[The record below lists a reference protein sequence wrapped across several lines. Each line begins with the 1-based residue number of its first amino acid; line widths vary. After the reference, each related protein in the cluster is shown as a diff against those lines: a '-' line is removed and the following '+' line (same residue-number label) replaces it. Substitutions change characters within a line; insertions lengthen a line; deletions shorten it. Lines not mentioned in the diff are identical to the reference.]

1 MAKGYLL
8 LMLHM
13 HLPFVRHPEH
23 ETFLEE
29 NWLFEAI
36 SETYLPLLR
45 MFDRLEAADVPFRM
59 AISISPTLAAMLEDE
74 LLQER
79 YVRHL
84 EGLLE
89 LGDRELERTR
99 HDENEQAVAR
109 MYRELFQQNYDDFI
123 ERYERRI
130 LRGFDY
136 YSKRGR
142 IELLTSAASHAFLPL
157 YESYP
162 ETVNAQVQLAA
173 QEHQRIFG
181 KPARG
186 FWLPECG
193 YFPGV
198 EDVLREHGFDYFFAA
213 THGVLFSPDRPEA
226 GVYRPV
232 KTPNGLAVFARD
244 LYSANAVWS
253 GQEGYPGHPS
263 YREFYRDIGYDL
275 PIDYI
280 GEFIHEGNIRIPT
293 GFKYQAITGDTE
305 EKRLYQP
312 EVAAETVERH
322 ADDFIAQQ
330 ERLLSRVSALMEGPP
345 VVTSPYDAEL
355 FGHWWFEGPRWLET
369 VIRKLARPASDTN
382 GAERLEMITPAE
394 YLRLQQPDQK
404 VQPTFSSWGNEGY
417 SEVWI
422 DGKNDWIYPHIHR
435 AIERM
440 VELVRRYPDE
450 SGLKERALAQAAR
463 EVLLSQS
470 SDWAFI
476 MRAGTTVPYAE
487 RRVKE
492 HIYNFT
498 TIYDGL
504 CRGSVDTEWLTRLE
518 RRHNLF
524 PELDYRVFS
533 SRKLPRTLRSKSLS
547 IR

>member
-1 MAKGYLL
+1 MTNGYLML
-8 LMLHM
+8 VLHM

-45 MFDRLEAADVPFRM
+45 MFDRLERDGVPFRI
-59 AISISPTLAAMLEDE
+59 ALALSPSLVAMLEDE

-84 EGLLE
+84 EMLLE
-89 LGDRELERTR
+89 LGERELQRTQNDPQL
-99 HDENEQAVAR
+99 HTVAR

-136 YSKRGR
+136 YSKKGR
-142 IELLTSAASHAFLPL
+142 VELLTSAATHAFLPL
-157 YESYP
+157 YESHP
-162 ETVNAQVQLAA
+162 ETVNAQVQVAA
-173 QEHQRIFG
+173 LEHQRIFG

-193 YFPGV
+193 YFPGA
-198 EDVLREHGFDYFFAA
+198 EDFLKEHGFDYFVAA
-213 THGVLFSPDRPEA
+213 THGLLFSEDRPQA

-232 KTPNGLAVFARD
+232 QTPNGLSVFGRD

-253 GQEGYPGHPS
+253 GRDGYPGHAA
-263 YREFYRDIGYDL
+263 YRDFYRDIGYDL

-280 GEFIHEGNIRIPT
+280 GNYIHEGQIRIPT
-293 GFKYQAITGDTE
+293 GYKYHAITGGAEDKAFYDPDRAAATVRSHAE
-305 EKRLYQP
+305 DFVDKQQRL
-312 EVAAETVERH
+312 VA
-322 ADDFIAQQ
+322 
-330 ERLLSRVSALMEGPP
+330 RVGSLMDGPP
-345 VVTSPYDAEL
+345 VISTPYDAEL
-355 FGHWWFEGPRWLET
+355 FGHWWFEGPQWLEA
-369 VIRKLARPASDTN
+369 VIRRLHDGDTGIAMATPTEQLRTQKPMQTVRPA
-382 GAERLEMITPAE
+382 
-394 YLRLQQPDQK
+394 
-404 VQPTFSSWGNEGY
+404 FSSWGNQGY

-422 DGKNDWIYPHIHR
+422 DGRNDWIYPHVHR
-435 AIERM
+435 AVERM

-450 SGLKERALAQAAR
+450 NGLKERALAQAAR
-463 EVLLSQS
+463 EVLLSQA
-470 SDWAFI
+470 SDWAF
-476 MRAGTTVPYAE
+476 MMHAGTTVGYAE

-492 HIYNFT
+492 HVYNFT

-524 PELDYRVFS
+524 PRLDYRVFS
-533 SRKLPRTLRSKSLS
+533 NRQVPRLLRRKSLS

>member
-1 MAKGYLL
+1 MANGYMI

-23 ETFLEE
+23 ESFLEE

-45 MFDRLEAADVPFRM
+45 MFDRLEADKVPFRV
-59 AISISPTLAAMLEDE
+59 AVAISPTLVAMLEDE

-84 EGLLE
+84 EMLLE
-89 LGDRELERTR
+89 LGDRELERTKDDPAL
-99 HDENEQAVAR
+99 HTIAR

-136 YSKRGR
+136 YSKKGR
-142 IELLTSAASHAFLPL
+142 VELLTSAATHAYLPV
-157 YESYP
+157 YEAYP
-162 ETVNAQVQLAA
+162 ETVNVQVQLASR
-173 QEHQRIFG
+173 EHQRVFG
-181 KPARG
+181 KSARG

-193 YFPGV
+193 YFPGA
-198 EDVLREHGFDYFFAA
+198 EDFLKEHGFDYFFTA
-213 THGVLFSPDRPEA
+213 THGMLFSEERPEA
-226 GVYRPV
+226 GVYRPALC
-232 KTPNGLAVFARD
+232 PNGVTVFGRD

-253 GQEGYPGHPS
+253 GKDGYPGDGR
-263 YREFYRDIGYDL
+263 YRDFYRDIGYDL
-275 PIDYI
+275 ALDYI
-280 GEFIHEGNIRIPT
+280 GKYIHEGNVRIPT
-293 GFKYQAITGDTE
+293 GYKYHAITGDTDQ
-305 EKRLYQP
+305 KVYYDP
-312 EVAAETVERH
+312 EVAAEAVKKH
-322 ADDFIAQQ
+322 ADDFVEKQK
-330 ERLLSRVSALMEGPP
+330 RLVQRLAPLMDAPP
-345 VVTSPYDAEL
+345 VISSPYDAEL
-355 FGHWWFEGPRWLET
+355 FGHWWFEGPQWLEA
-369 VIRKLARPASDTN
+369 VIR
-382 GAERLEMITPAE
+382 RLVSSETGISMATPSE
-394 YLRLQQPDQK
+394 YLRK
-404 VQPTFSSWGNEGY
+404 HAAVQTVRPAFSSWGNQGY

-422 DGKNDWIYPHIHR
+422 DGKNDWMYPHVHR
-435 AIERM
+435 AVERM

-450 SGLKERALAQAAR
+450 SGLKARALAQAAR

-470 SDWAFI
+470 SDWPF
-476 MRAGTTVPYAE
+476 MMHAGTTVPYAE

-498 TIYDGL
+498 SIYDGL

-524 PELDYRVFS
+524 PDLDYRIFS
-533 SRKLPRTLRSKSLS
+533 NRKVPRPSRNTSLS
-547 IR
+547 LH

>member
-1 MAKGYLL
+1 MANGYLI

-23 ETFLEE
+23 ESFLEE

-45 MFDRLEAADVPFRM
+45 MFDRLEADQVPFRM
-59 AISISPTLAAMLEDE
+59 AIAVSPTLVAMLEDE

-84 EGLLE
+84 ESLLE
-89 LGDRELERTR
+89 LGERELERTKDDPDL
-99 HDENEQAVAR
+99 HTIAR

-136 YSKRGR
+136 YSKKGR
-142 IELLTSAASHAFLPL
+142 IELLTSAATHAYLPV
-157 YESYP
+157 YEAYP
-162 ETVNAQVQLAA
+162 ETVNAQVQLASR
-173 QEHQRIFG
+173 EHQRVFG

-193 YFPGV
+193 YFAGA
-198 EDVLREHGFDYFFAA
+198 EDVLKEHGFDYFFTA
-213 THGVLFSPDRPEA
+213 THGMLFSEDRPEA
-226 GVYRPV
+226 GVYRPGV
-232 KTPNGLAVFARD
+232 CPNGVTVFGRD

-253 GQEGYPGHPS
+253 GREGYPSNAG
-263 YREFYRDIGYDL
+263 YRDFYRDIGYDL
-275 PIDYI
+275 PLDYI
-280 GEFIHEGNIRIPT
+280 GKYIHDGNVRIPT
-293 GFKYQAITGDTE
+293 GFKYHAITGDTDQ
-305 EKRLYQP
+305 KASYDP
-312 EVAAETVERH
+312 DAAAEVVEKH
-322 ADDFIAQQ
+322 ADDFVAKQQ
-330 ERLLSRVSALMEGPP
+330 RLVQKLTPLMDGPP
-345 VVTSPYDAEL
+345 VISSPYDAEL
-355 FGHWWFEGPRWLET
+355 FGHWWFEGPQWLEA
-369 VIRKLARPASDTN
+369 VIRRLATSRN
-382 GAERLEMITPAE
+382 GISMVAPSE
-394 YLRLQQPDQK
+394 YLRSHAA
-404 VQPTFSSWGNEGY
+404 VQRVRPAFSSWGNQGY

-422 DGKNDWIYPHIHR
+422 DGKNDWIYPHVHR
-435 AIERM
+435 AVERM

-463 EVLLSQS
+463 EVLLSQA
-470 SDWAFI
+470 SDWPFI

-498 TIYDGL
+498 SIYDGL

-524 PELDYRVFS
+524 PELDYRIFS
-533 SRKLPRTLRSKSLS
+533 NRKVPRHLRNKSLS
-547 IR
+547 VK

>member
-1 MAKGYLL
+1 MANGYMI

-23 ETFLEE
+23 ESFLEE

-45 MFDRLEAADVPFRM
+45 MFDRLEADQVPFRV
-59 AISISPTLAAMLEDE
+59 AVAVSPTLVAMLEDE

-84 EGLLE
+84 ETLLE
-89 LGDRELERTR
+89 LGDRELERTKDDPAL
-99 HDENEQAVAR
+99 HTIAR

-136 YSKRGR
+136 YSKKGR
-142 IELLTSAASHAFLPL
+142 VELLTSAATHAYLPV
-157 YESYP
+157 YEAYP
-162 ETVNAQVQLAA
+162 ETVNVQVQLASR
-173 QEHQRIFG
+173 EHQRVFG

-193 YFPGV
+193 YFPGA
-198 EDVLREHGFDYFFAA
+198 EDFLKEHGFDYFFTA
-213 THGVLFSPDRPEA
+213 THGMLFSEERPEA
-226 GVYRPV
+226 GVYRPALC
-232 KTPNGLAVFARD
+232 PNGVTVFGRD

-253 GQEGYPGHPS
+253 GRDGYPGDGR
-263 YREFYRDIGYDL
+263 YRDFYRDIGYDL
-275 PIDYI
+275 ALDYI
-280 GEFIHEGNIRIPT
+280 GKYIHEGSVRIPT
-293 GFKYQAITGDTE
+293 GYKYHAITGDTDQ
-305 EKRLYQP
+305 KVYYDP
-312 EVAAETVERH
+312 EVAAEAVKKH
-322 ADDFIAQQ
+322 ADDFVEKQK
-330 ERLLSRVSALMEGPP
+330 RLVQRLAPLMDAPP
-345 VVTSPYDAEL
+345 VISSPYDAEL
-355 FGHWWFEGPRWLET
+355 FGHWWFEGPQWLEA
-369 VIRKLARPASDTN
+369 VIR
-382 GAERLEMITPAE
+382 RLVSSETGISMATPSE
-394 YLRLQQPDQK
+394 YLRNHAA
-404 VQPTFSSWGNEGY
+404 VQTVRPAFSSWGNQGY

-422 DGKNDWIYPHIHR
+422 DGKNDWMYPHVHR
-435 AIERM
+435 AVERM

-450 SGLKERALAQAAR
+450 SGLKARALAQAAR

-470 SDWAFI
+470 SDWPFM

-498 TIYDGL
+498 SIYDGL

-524 PELDYRVFS
+524 PDLDYRIFS
-533 SRKLPRTLRSKSLS
+533 NRKVPRPSRNTSLS
-547 IR
+547 LR